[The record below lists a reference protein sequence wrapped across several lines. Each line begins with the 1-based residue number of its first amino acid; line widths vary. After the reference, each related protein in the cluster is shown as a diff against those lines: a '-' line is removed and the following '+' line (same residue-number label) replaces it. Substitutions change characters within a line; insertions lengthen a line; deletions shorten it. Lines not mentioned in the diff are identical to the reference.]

1 MPDATTQSDPTAA
14 QVAAQANMADGARL
28 MRLATFASTAVAIV
42 LIAIKAAAWLM
53 TDSVSLLSSLL
64 DSSLDLLA
72 SLITLGSVHYALTPA
87 DREHRFGHG
96 KAEAL
101 AGLIQS
107 GFIAASS
114 VWLFIAAGNRL
125 LNPRPVE
132 HELIGIL
139 VMVVSIVLT
148 LALVVFQ
155 RKVVR
160 RTASIAVGADKAHY
174 QSDLITNLGVILAM
188 VLGKWAN
195 LPLADP
201 IIAIAIGL
209 FILKSAADIARSSYH
224 ELLDRELSDAE
235 RDRIKQIVRGHPE
248 VKDMHDLRT
257 RSSGPNTF
265 IQFHMEL
272 EPSMTLTEAHVISED
287 VESQLL
293 TAFPNAEIIIHED
306 PQGVVEV
313 RASFT

>member
-1 MPDATTQSDPTAA
+1 MSEMTAA
-14 QVAAQANMADGARL
+14 DNQAKAAAANGRL
-28 MRLATFASTAVAIV
+28 MRQATFASTGTAVV
-42 LIAIKAAAWLM
+42 LIAAKAAAWLM

-107 GFIAASS
+107 GFIGASAI
-114 VWLFIAAGNRL
+114 WLFTAAGDRL
-125 LNPRPVE
+125 LHPRPIEQGAV
-132 HELIGIL
+132 GIV
-139 VMVVSIVLT
+139 VMAVSIVLT
-148 LALVVFQ
+148 LGLVVFQ
-155 RKVVR
+155 RRVVHH
-160 RTASIAVGADKAHY
+160 TGSLAIGADKAHY
-174 QSDLITNLGVILAM
+174 QTDLLTNLGVIVAIVLAN
-188 VLGKWAN
+188 WAK

-201 IIAIAIGL
+201 LIAVAIGL
-209 FILKSAADIARSSYH
+209 FILKSAFDIARASYH
-224 ELLDRELSDAE
+224 ELLDRELSNSE
-235 RDRIKQIVRGHPE
+235 RDRIKEIVRGHPD

-272 EPSMTLTEAHVISED
+272 EPLLTLSQAHVISEA
-287 VESQLL
+287 VEAQLL

-306 PQGVVEV
+306 PLGVVET
-313 RASFT
+313 RANFA

>member
-1 MPDATTQSDPTAA
+1 
-14 QVAAQANMADGARL
+14 
-28 MRLATFASTAVAIV
+28 MRLATFASSSVAVI
-42 LIAIKAAAWLM
+42 LIATKSAAWLM
-53 TDSVSLLSSLL
+53 TDSVSMLSSLL

-107 GFIAASS
+107 GFIAASAI
-114 VWLFIAAGNRL
+114 WLFIAAGERL
-125 LNPRPVE
+125 WRPRPVAQ
-132 HELIGIL
+132 ELIGIV
-139 VMVVSIVLT
+139 VMVISMALT
-148 LALVVFQ
+148 FALITFQ

-160 RTASIAVGADKAHY
+160 RTDSLAVGADRAHY
-174 QSDLITNLGVILAM
+174 QSDLVTNLGVILAM
-188 VLGKWAN
+188 ALGKWAD

-209 FILKSAADIARSSYH
+209 FILKGAFDIARSSYH
-224 ELLDRELSDAE
+224 ELLDRELSDAD
-235 RDRIKQIVRGHPE
+235 RDRIKAIVRGHPD

-257 RSSGPNTF
+257 RSSGPNAF

-272 EPSMTLTEAHVISED
+272 EPTLSLTQAHVISED
-287 VESQLL
+287 VEGQLL
-293 TAFPNAEIIIHED
+293 AAFPNAEIIIHED
-306 PQGVVEV
+306 PEGIVEA